1 MNAAMPI
8 GVELRE
14 ARERAGL
21 TIEQIAEHT
30 KLKPQKLEALETS
43 DFANLPEGI
52 YLDGI
57 VRAYTKEVGLDPEPF
72 IARTRYERATM
83 MDVLAPVSETALKG
97 CATADGVGCA
107 TEQFVT
113 AENTRP
119 TFQRAVLALPL
130 ACALAVAGWS
140 AYFVESVREPNVTP
154 TTSTTVEITGTQPRA
169 DAPTPEKPVG
179 MSESSQRSRTAISSA
194 ADVSG
199 VWSLATHV
207 ESASYAAFTGLQL
220 GYEILLKQVGDRVT
234 GVGRKV
240 IENGGGI
247 DSRAQTPISLD
258 GTINGD
264 RVELTFTERGA
275 RRATQ
280 GQFVLML
287 DGEGALRGSF
297 ISSAARSSGS
307 VEARR
312 LR

>member
-1 MNAAMPI
+1 MPI

-14 ARERAGL
+14 ARERAAL
-21 TIEQIAEHT
+21 SIEQIAEHT
-30 KLKPQKLEALETS
+30 KLKPQRLEALENS

-83 MDVLAPVSETALKG
+83 MDVLAPVRETALKG
-97 CATADGVGCA
+97 CATVDRAGWAANDRAGYA
-107 TEQFVT
+107 ID
-113 AENTRP
+113 NTPPYR
-119 TFQRAVLALPL
+119 RAVLALPL

-140 AYFVESVREPNVTP
+140 AYFVESVREPNVNAGK
-154 TTSTTVEITGTQPRA
+154 STTVEITETKPRA
-169 DAPTPEKPVG
+169 DGPA
-179 MSESSQRSRTAISSA
+179 SQRTPVAVQPSQSPRTVINPATPN
-194 ADVSG
+194 VSG

-220 GYEILLKQVGDRVT
+220 GYEILLKQAGDRII

-240 IENGGGI
+240 VENGGGI

-275 RRATQ
+275 RRSTR

-287 DGEGALRGSF
+287 DDEGALRGSF
-297 ISSAARSSGS
+297 VSSAAASSGS